1 MREYEIHSCEQMM
14 ELIQQ
19 IGFLPLLVSGI
30 PGYSAEEMADDDC
43 RYTILPD
50 GGWDWPLWKWKGI
63 ILNEGNCVYGKFF
76 NGKAGFI
83 SLNWWAHFCNYRRN
97 TYPMPEQG
105 SIEQIIMQTI
115 IEQESIINRDLR
127 ALCGFTQPKMRSRF
141 DSYVTRL
148 QMACRVVTQ
157 DFVYPHDRHGKE
169 YGWGWSVL
177 TTPEALLGHQACS
190 TDCTPTQSLA
200 LITKH
205 LHGILPHAT
214 DKQIA
219 KLIK

>member
-1 MREYEIHSCEQMM
+1 MM

-19 IGFLPLLVSGI
+19 IGFLPLLASGI

-50 GGWDWPLWKWKGI
+50 GGWEWPLWKWKGI

-83 SLNWWAHFCNYRRN
+83 SLNWWAHFCNYRRD